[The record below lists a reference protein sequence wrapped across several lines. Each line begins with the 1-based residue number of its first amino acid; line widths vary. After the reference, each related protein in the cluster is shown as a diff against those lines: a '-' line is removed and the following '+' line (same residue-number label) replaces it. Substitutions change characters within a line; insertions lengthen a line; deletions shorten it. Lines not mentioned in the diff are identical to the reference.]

1 MPEDANNPGGS
12 ADDSQVRW
20 NLYLEQERLA
30 RQNIRDSTSDFDKN
44 LLALSSGALG
54 ISLAFIKDIVPLE
67 QAMWLTL
74 LYWSWFLFA
83 LCILATVSS
92 FRFSIIAHVAH
103 IGYLKKFIL
112 DSDDGYK
119 DKQSWATKAVDVCT
133 WTAGAGFF
141 AGVAL
146 TLVFCYGNVER
157 IHTMKNEKR
166 SVVTDGQK
174 PSSMTPMPAN
184 QGTTQKEVTPDLQR
198 GKKPSQMTPIP
209 PVSKPEPAKPAQSG
223 EPKK

>member
-1 MPEDANNPGGS
+1 MPEDVQNTVGS

-54 ISLAFIKDIVPLE
+54 ISLGFIKDIVPLE
-67 QAMWLTL
+67 QAIWLSL

-83 LCILATVSS
+83 SCILATLSS
-92 FRFSIIAHVAH
+92 FQFSVLAHVSH
-103 IGYLKKFIL
+103 IGYLKKFLL
-112 DSDDGYK
+112 DREDSYK
-119 DKQSWATKAVDVCT
+119 DKQSWASKAVDVCT
-133 WTAGAGFF
+133 WTAAAGFF

-146 TLVFCYGNVER
+146 TLVFCYRNVER
-157 IHTMKNEKR
+157 IHAMKNEKR
-166 SVVTDGQK
+166 TLATDGLK
-174 PSSMTPMPAN
+174 PFSMSPTPTN
-184 QGTTQKEVTPDLQR
+184 QETTQKVVPSDLQR
-198 GKKPSQMTPIP
+198 GQKPSQMTPVP

-223 EPKK
+223 ESKK